1 MSFAKPIFTT
11 RGKQIEL
18 QGIEGQQIIFTK
30 IKIGDGRITTQSPS
44 QLTDL
49 INVIAEA
56 PITSLKRYDAY
67 AAIRSVFQNIDVPEA
82 FWWREVGLFA
92 TDPATGEEVLY
103 AYQNAYDTAEYI
115 TPSSLVTKKINWTI
129 YIDDGEN
136 LGADIHKKMVF
147 CSVEDL
153 DEHNDLEGAHEVAF
167 TAHNADTGSHTDIR
181 KKIGTDISSH
191 NTSTSAHENR
201 FNEFVKGVTGSNA
214 TLTITK
220 GNGTTSTVTVNNVV
234 NATNATKATQDSG
247 GQQINSTYIKG
258 LSVSGKT
265 ITYTKGNGTTGT
277 ITTQDTVYT
286 HPNSGA
292 TAGTYR
298 NVTVN
303 AQGHVT
309 AGSNPTTLAGY
320 GITDGALK
328 YELGET
334 GGSAV
339 YSMFGSCAADAQN
352 GNISATIILT
362 QGGNFGGSY
371 QGAWLIQMSTRNAK
385 SMSVKTL
392 RTPSGG
398 EPTFGYYVSGS
409 TCYFGALFPAY
420 RGNAN
425 ITVLSNVGF
434 TLKDFGDVSAAP
446 SGWTKVTPEIMIDSG
461 NYTSYLPAAKVALC
475 GEVKWYAGKSVPSGW
490 LLCNGATISRTT
502 YSALYN
508 VIGTTYGAGDGS
520 TTFNLPLL
528 TDNRFIEGSN
538 TPGTQHKA
546 GLPNITGSGAL
557 GTAASYNVSN
567 CKGAI
572 YRDGI
577 NKKYQ
582 ETNGSNNGDTTYF
595 DASRSNSIY
604 GSSTTV
610 QPQSLTM
617 LPIIKY

>member
-167 TAHNADTGSHTDIR
+167 TAHNADTNSHTDIR
-181 KKIGTDISSH
+181 NKIGTDISTH
-191 NTSTSAHENR
+191 NISTSAHTDIRNK

-220 GNGTTSTVTVNNVV
+220 GNGTTSTIDLIPAIPAGTVQMF
-234 NATNATKATQDSG
+234 A
-247 GQQINSTYIKG
+247 
-258 LSVSGKT
+258 GKT
-265 ITYTKGNGTTGT
+265 I
-277 ITTQDTVYT
+277 
-286 HPNSGA
+286 
-292 TAGTYR
+292 
-298 NVTVN
+298 
-303 AQGHVT
+303 
-309 AGSNPTTLAGY
+309 
-320 GITDGALK
+320 
-328 YELGET
+328 
-334 GGSAV
+334 
-339 YSMFGSCAADAQN
+339 
-352 GNISATIILT
+352 
-362 QGGNFGGSY
+362 
-371 QGAWLIQMSTRNAK
+371 
-385 SMSVKTL
+385 
-392 RTPSGG
+392 
-398 EPTFGYYVSGS
+398 
-409 TCYFGALFPAY
+409 PA
-420 RGNAN
+420 
-425 ITVLSNVGF
+425 
-434 TLKDFGDVSAAP
+434 
-446 SGWTKVTPEIMIDSG
+446 
-461 NYTSYLPAAKVALC
+461 
-475 GEVKWYAGKSVPSGW
+475 GW
-490 LLCNGATISRTT
+490 LLCNGANISRTT

-508 VIGTTYGAGDGS
+508 VIGTTYGAGNGS
-520 TTFNLPLL
+520 TTFALPNLIDRVVQGAA
-528 TDNRFIEGSN
+528 TA
-538 TPGTQHKA
+538 GTYKKA
-546 GLPNITGSGAL
+546 GLPNITGKSPTRGETPKGTDGTGAFRKYIILSNAEYSG
-557 GTAASYNVSN
+557 GSVSTNDRIVAS
-567 CKGAI
+567 
-572 YRDGI
+572 
-577 NKKYQ
+577 
-582 ETNGSNNGDTTYF
+582 F
-595 DASRSNSIY
+595 DASLSNPIYGNSI
-604 GSSTTV
+604 TV
-610 QPQSLTM
+610 QPPALTM

>member
-153 DEHNDLEGAHEVAF
+153 DEHNDLEGAHEPAF

-181 KKIGTDISSH
+181 NKIDTDISSH

-220 GNGTTSTVTVNNVV
+220 GNGMTSTVTVNNV
-234 NATNATKATQDSG
+234 ANATKATQDSA
-247 GQQINSTYIKG
+247 GQQINTTYIKD

-277 ITTQDTVYT
+277 IATQDTVYT

-292 TAGTYR
+292 KAGTYR
-298 NVTVN
+298 SVTVN

-320 GITDGALK
+320 GITDAPTK
-328 YELGET
+328 T
-334 GGSAV
+334 GGGASGTWSINVSGKANTAGTADTSKACSGNSATATKLNNRGNQTAITAREEAGMYFNLVSNNGYPCSYGNVVTVGGNGGGQLLLGWSDTDKAIAPLYYRNRRDESEGWSEWRQIAFTTDLVSAV
-339 YSMFGSCAADAQN
+339 PVGTMQMF
-352 GNISATIILT
+352 
-362 QGGNFGGSY
+362 
-371 QGAWLIQMSTRNAK
+371 
-385 SMSVKTL
+385 
-392 RTPSGG
+392 
-398 EPTFGYYVSGS
+398 
-409 TCYFGALFPAY
+409 
-420 RGNAN
+420 
-425 ITVLSNVGF
+425 
-434 TLKDFGDVSAAP
+434 
-446 SGWTKVTPEIMIDSG
+446 
-461 NYTSYLPAAKVALC
+461 
-475 GEVKWYAGKSVPSGW
+475 AGKTIPAGW
-490 LLCNGATISRTT
+490 LLCNGAAISRTT

-546 GLPNITGSGAL
+546 GLPNITGTLDSVMCNIWYEAIRSGAITFKITNTCVSSGDVL
-557 GTAASYNVSN
+557 RSGTF
-567 CKGAI
+567 
-572 YRDGI
+572 
-577 NKKYQ
+577 
-582 ETNGSNNGDTTYF
+582 TF
-595 DASRSNSIY
+595 DASKSNSIY
-604 GSSTTV
+604 GASTTV
-610 QPQSLTM
+610 QPRSLTM